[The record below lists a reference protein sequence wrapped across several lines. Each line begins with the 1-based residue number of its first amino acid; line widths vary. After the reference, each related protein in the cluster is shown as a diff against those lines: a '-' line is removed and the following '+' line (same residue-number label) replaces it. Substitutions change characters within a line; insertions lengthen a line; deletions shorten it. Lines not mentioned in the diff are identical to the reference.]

1 MSVLTRFPA
10 GTLPK
15 PSEPGIMR
23 NGRNEKNPTLDLNA
37 VLTNE
42 GAGPFL
48 SLLCLDSLDKILAY
62 DLNGSEE
69 VGNKLMGV
77 GESKEDTVLLW
88 LSVDSHA
95 WIR

>member
-1 MSVLTRFPA
+1 VSVLTQLPV

-15 PSEPGIMR
+15 PSEPGKMR
-23 NGRNEKNPTLDLNA
+23 NGSNEKSPTLDVNA
-37 VLTNE
+37 RATNE

-48 SLLCLDSLDKILAY
+48 SLLCLDGLDKILAY
-62 DLNGSEE
+62 DLKGSEE
-69 VGNKLMGV
+69 VGNKSKEV
-77 GESKEDTVLLW
+77 RDSKEDAVLLW